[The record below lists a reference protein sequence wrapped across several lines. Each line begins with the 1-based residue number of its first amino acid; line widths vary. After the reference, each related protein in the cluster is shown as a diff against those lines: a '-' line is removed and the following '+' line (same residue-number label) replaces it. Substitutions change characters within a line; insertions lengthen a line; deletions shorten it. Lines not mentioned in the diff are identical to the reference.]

1 MKTLDPSMFKAYDIR
16 GIYPDQFDED
26 AAYRIARAYAQK
38 MKPKLTVVGHDM
50 RTSGPALLGPVMQGI
65 MDEGGDVINI
75 GLTTTPM
82 YYYSVCVLD
91 ADAGIQITASHN
103 PEQYNGVKL
112 VGPKAIPA
120 IDYVSNSELYDIA
133 NSGDFPK
140 PAQTGKVRETLY
152 MVDRYVRD
160 VLAAGGVKDFGGMKL
175 AVDDGNGM
183 DGIVLPR
190 LFMNT
195 NCEVYPLFWNLDGR
209 FPNHEANPL
218 KEETLS
224 YLKDTVKSFGIQLGV
239 AYDGDGDRAGFVDE
253 NGKHISGDIVTAIL
267 AKEMLKERPGA
278 TIIYDVRSSRAVPEE
293 IEKAGGKPLMWKVGH
308 AFIKAKMRE
317 TGAYFGGEL
326 SCHYYYDKFHITD
339 NGDLTMLTMIRTLLS
354 EGKTL
359 SELAKPIMRYFHSPE
374 INFQVT
380 NIPDILAKVKSHYQ
394 DGKVTELDGL
404 RVDYPDWWFNLRPS
418 QTEPLLRLNV
428 EADTKEN
435 MRQKIKDIEEL
446 IGAKG
451 TS

>member
-1 MKTLDPSMFKAYDIR
+1 MFKAYDIR

-26 AAYRIARAYAQK
+26 AAYRVARAYAQK

-140 PAQTGKVRETLY
+140 PSQTGKVRETLY
-152 MVDRYVRD
+152 MVDRYVSD
-160 VLAAGGVKDFGGMKL
+160 VLAAGGLKDFGAMKL

-218 KEETLS
+218 KEETLDS
-224 YLKDTVKSFGIQLGV
+224 LKETVKNFRLQLGV

-253 NGKHISGDIVTAIL
+253 NGQRISGDIVTAIL

-339 NGDLTMLTMIRTLLS
+339 NGDLTMLTMIRTLLG

-359 SELAKPIMRYFHSPE
+359 SELAKPIMRYSHSPE

-380 NIPDILAKVKSHYQ
+380 DIPGILAKVKSHYQ

-428 EADTKEN
+428 EADTQDN
-435 MRQKIKDIEEL
+435 MRQKIEDIEGL

>member
-152 MVDRYVRD
+152 MVDRYVHD
-160 VLAAGGVKDFGGMKL
+160 VLAAGGVNDFGGMKL

-253 NGKHISGDIVTAIL
+253 NGKRISGDIVTAIL

-326 SCHYYYDKFHITD
+326 SCHYYYNKFHITD

-428 EADTKEN
+428 EADTQNN
-435 MRQKIKDIEEL
+435 MRQKIADIEKL